1 MAYSPGS
8 TGKKYAPQP
17 MSDDELLGLV
27 DQHII
32 QSVGYIGGTLS
43 EQRRQAMQ
51 YYLGEPFGDE
61 QEGRS
66 QVMLTDVQDTIE
78 WMLPSLIEIFVSN
91 DKAVQFTPVGEE
103 DVQAAE
109 QETDYINHVFYKD
122 NPGFMVLYTW
132 FKDAL
137 LSKNGI
143 IKAVARYHQTVN
155 DDEYEGLTEIQV
167 AQLAE
172 DRELEILA
180 ASMYEDEQT
189 GLPLFDMT
197 VRRTRDKKKIC
208 IEPIPPEQFL
218 ISRRAASIDE
228 AEFTGQRLRK
238 SQSELILEGYDPEVV
253 QRLPSHDEEEYN
265 EERYTR
271 FVRDEEYP
279 YAYEGGVNHAA
290 SREIWITECYFR
302 ADYDGDGI
310 AELRQVVVAGN
321 GNGELLRN
329 EVWDHERPP
338 FYDIC
343 PTPITHKFFGL
354 SVADLT
360 MDIQRIRSVL
370 LRQMLDAQYLANNPR
385 HAVVEKEVNLDDMLV
400 TRPGG
405 LVRITRPEAVPQPL
419 ITQPPQQTTFNLFEF
434 MTGER
439 ESRTGVSRYTQ
450 GLDPGSLNDTA
461 SGINQLMTAAQMRVK
476 LIARLF
482 AENGLK
488 KLFVGIHELVRKHQD
503 VARTIRLR
511 NQWIEVDPTSWH
523 ERTDLT
529 IEVGLGSGN
538 KEAQLLHLDS
548 IAQAQAAIIQVQ
560 GGVQG
565 PIVHAR
571 HIYNLMEKKSELA
584 GFKQPDLF
592 AADPDDEQNQPP
604 PQQPQPDPAVMKIQA
619 DMEKAKADF
628 EAKVRETTEKMQFEY
643 EKLSQAKVEHDDKM
657 ALEYTKIAADK
668 EANDTEI
675 IARHIEKATA
685 EDQRFQREAELLRQK
700 ASYESEKAERDRE
713 NEERAGRKKKK
724 EVVVVRDRNGKISG
738 ATVTEETGESS
749 NVNVKRGADGRISG
763 ATVVEGP
770 GE

>member
-1 MAYSPGS
+1 
-8 TGKKYAPQP
+8 
-17 MSDDELLGLV
+17 MSEDELLGLV

-66 QVMLTDVQDTIE
+66 QVMLTDVQDTVE

-109 QETDYINHVFYKD
+109 QETDYVNHVFYKD
-122 NPGFMVLYTW
+122 NEGFNILYTW

-137 LSKNGI
+137 LSKNGLV
-143 IKAVARYHQTVN
+143 KAVARHHQTVN
-155 DDEYEGLTEIQV
+155 NDEYEGLTEIQ
-167 AQLAE
+167 LAE
-172 DRELEILA
+172 LGENAELDFLA
-180 ASMYEDEQT
+180 VSEQVDETT
-189 GLPLFDMT
+189 GQITFNCT
-197 VRRTRDKKKIC
+197 VRRTRDKKRIH

-218 ISRRAASIDE
+218 ISRRSASIEE
-228 AEFTGQRLRK
+228 AEFVGQRLRK
-238 SQSELILEGYDPEVV
+238 SQSELILMGYDPEIV

-310 AELRQVVVAGN
+310 AELRKIVVAGT
-321 GNGELLRN
+321 GNNELLEN

-385 HAVVEKEVNLDDMLV
+385 HSVVQTEVNLDDMLV
-400 TRPGG
+400 SRPGG
-405 LVRITRPEAVPQPL
+405 LVRITRPEAHPQPL
-419 ITQPPQQTTFNLFEF
+419 LTQPPQQTTYNLFEF

-482 AENGLK
+482 AENGVK
-488 KLFVGIHELVRKHQD
+488 KLFLGIHELVRKHQD
-503 VARTIRLR
+503 VGRTIRLR
-511 NQWIEVDPTSWH
+511 NRWIEVDPTSWQ

-529 IEVGLGSGN
+529 VEVGLGTGN

-548 IAQAQAAIIQVQ
+548 LGQAQAAIIQVQ
-560 GGVQG
+560 GGVNG

-571 HIYNLMEKKSELA
+571 HVYNLMEKKAELA

-592 AADPDDEQNQPP
+592 ASDPDDPQNQPE
-604 PQQPQPDPAVMKIQA
+604 PQQPQPDPDVIKLQA
-619 DMEKAKADF
+619 DMQKARL
-628 EAKVRETTEKMQFEY
+628 E
-643 EKLSQAKVEHDDKM
+643 LQAKQAESAAKLQQAAD
-657 ALEYTKIAADK
+657 EAADK
-668 EANDTEI
+668 IQLEYDKLAVQRQEHQDEMALSYAQLGMEQEA
-675 IARHIEKATA
+675 KAFELA
-685 EDQRFQREAELLRQK
+685 AQRSEREAADEAKFSRDSELLRQK
-700 ASYESEKAERDRE
+700 SQYDAQARNAEGSEQVR
-713 NEERAGRKKKK
+713 GGGKKQV
-724 EVVVVRDRNGKISG
+724 EVVRGKGGKISG
-738 ATVTEETGESS
+738 AKITDEGGGTK
-749 NVNVKRGADGRISG
+749 NVKINRGADGRIEG
-763 ATVVEGP
+763 AVVT
-770 GE
+770 